1 MRIGA
6 LLGPVADA
14 SVADTLAASPHYRAP
29 DEVTAALQR
38 YRGLGGGRAIVS
50 TIVLAAD
57 TDLGELNDRLGKFA
71 DAGFDDA
78 VVMFM
83 PGAPSPA
90 DVRALVP

>member
-38 YRGLGGGRAIVS
+38 YRGFGGGRAIVS